1 LRASY
6 NIQKFV
12 NLYRGRYKLVKIIVK
27 QILMYSKNQIR
38 LVSNILKNNT
48 TNYWTG
54 KNCILFEK
62 KFSLYH
68 NLKYSVA
75 VANGSVALEI
85 ALKSLNL
92 NKNDQVIVTSRS
104 FIISA
109 SCVLNLGLKPVFAD
123 VDENGNL
130 DISSI
135 KKVYNKK
142 IKAIIVV
149 HLNGLPCDMD
159 PILQFVKKNKIF
171 LIEDCSQAH
180 GAIYKNKKLGSFG
193 HVATW
198 SFCQDKIISTGGEGG
213 MVSTNSK
220 KIWTKCWT
228 LKDHGKNYNSVF
240 YKKHKTGFRWLHDNL
255 GSNYRMTEMQA
266 AIGRLQLKTL
276 DNQLKIRNRI
286 ANIYLSELKDYYKK
300 YNLLQKP
307 DFKCQTCPFK
317 KNEKKCNK
325 CLHAFYRLNLF
336 INKNKIKQIKLIEQ
350 LNKNKINCSV
360 GSCPEIYREKIFKKL
375 KFYPKQRLPNAKLLG
390 ESSIMFPIDPAR
402 SMVKVKTQINS
413 IKKIFNKYL

>member
-1 LRASY
+1 MIYDR
-6 NIQKFV
+6 F
-12 NLYRGRYKLVKIIVK
+12 
-27 QILMYSKNQIR
+27 QINS
-38 LVSNILKNNT
+38 VSNILKKNI

-54 KNCILFEK
+54 NECK
-62 KFSLYH
+62 KFEQEFSNYH

-92 NKNDQVIVTSRS
+92 NKNDQVIVTPRS

-123 VDENGNL
+123 VDENGNI

-142 IKAIIVV
+142 IKAIVVV

-180 GAIYKNKKLGSFG
+180 GAVYKNKKVGSFG
-193 HVATW
+193 HISTW

-213 MVSTNSK
+213 MISTNNK
-220 KIWTKCWT
+220 NLWLKCWS

-240 YKKHKTGFRWLHDNL
+240 YKKHKIGFKWLHDEL
-255 GSNYRMTEMQA
+255 GTNYRMTEMQA
-266 AIGRLQLKTL
+266 AIGRIQLKSL
-276 DNQLKIRNRI
+276 DIVVKKRNFI
-286 ANIYLSELKDYYKK
+286 ANLYLNGLKDYYQKYEIIKK
-300 YNLLQKP
+300 PVFRCK
-307 DFKCQTCPFK
+307 TCPLK
-317 KNEKKCNK
+317 KDKIKCIK
-325 CLHAFYRLNLF
+325 CTHSFYRLNLF
-336 INKNKIKQIKLIEQ
+336 INKK
-350 LNKNKINCSV
+350 KINQFKLMEQFNKKKIECTV
-360 GSCPEIYREKIFKKL
+360 GSCPEIYRERIFKKL
-375 KFYPKQRLPNAKLLG
+375 GLYPKKRLPNAKLLG
-390 ESSIMFPIDPAR
+390 ETSIMFPINPNKSLTKIKAE
-402 SMVKVKTQINS
+402 INS
-413 IKKIFNKYL
+413 IKKVLNNHL